1 MATSLNR
8 GAWTLRFQVGVGV
21 RVGVIVGVRA
31 WVIVGEVSPGV
42 SEMFALGEA
51 WIVGVGVVL
60 AVVTFVALDL
70 R

>member
-1 MATSLNR
+1 VATNLNI
-8 GAWTLRFQVGVGV
+8 GAWILRFKVGTGV